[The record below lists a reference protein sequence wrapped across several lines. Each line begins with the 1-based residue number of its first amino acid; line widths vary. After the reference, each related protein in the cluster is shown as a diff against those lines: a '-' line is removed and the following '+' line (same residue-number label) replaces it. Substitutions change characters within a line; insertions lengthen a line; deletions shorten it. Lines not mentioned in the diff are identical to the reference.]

1 MVIDQLLSD
10 GLVHAREGIVGAGEI
25 SLELGEGVD
34 HQLLLLQT
42 LLLGDAGG
50 ETEALNAATNTDA
63 DRLDWD
69 VVIDVTVDFLNVH
82 VAGVLGISADSMVL
96 LDQGIE
102 DLGEILVRVLVS
114 SVDTAVLVVKL
125 DSTGDGLG
133 EGEARCCCLVPRQL
147 RNFSFN

>member
-10 GLVHAREGIVGAGEI
+10 GLVHAGKRIIGAGEI

-69 VVIDVTVDFLNVH
+69 VVIDVTVDFLDVH

-96 LDQGIE
+96 LDEGIE
-102 DLGEILVRVLVS
+102 DLSEILVRVLVS

-125 DSTGDGLG
+125 DRTGDGLG
-133 EGEARCCCLVPRQL
+133 EGEPRSCGLVPRQL
-147 RNFSFN
+147 EDFSVN

>member
-1 MVIDQLLSD
+1 MVIDQLLSN
-10 GLVHAREGIVGAGEI
+10 GLVHASEGIVGAGEI

-69 VVIDVTVDFLNVH
+69 VVIDVAVDFLDVH
-82 VAGVLGISADSMVL
+82 VASVLGVSADSMVL
-96 LDQGIE
+96 LDEGIE
-102 DLGEILVRVLVS
+102 DLGKILVRVLVS

-125 DSTGDGLG
+125 DRTGDGLG
-133 EGEARCCCLVPRQL
+133 EGEPRCCGLVPRQL
-147 RNFSFN
+147 EDFSVN

>member
-10 GLVHAREGIVGAGEI
+10 GLVHAGERIVSAREI
-25 SLELGEGVD
+25 SLKLGEGVD

-69 VVIDVTVDFLNVH
+69 VVIDVTVDFLDVH

-114 SVDTAVLVVKL
+114 SVDAAVLVVKL

-133 EGEARCCCLVPRQL
+133 EGEP
-147 RNFSFN
+147 